1 MPRIPEPLSSP
12 RRASLDALLDY
23 AWDADVFTAGEAM
36 PAVGLTRSTTIDA
49 LDELAERGLIRE
61 LPNARA
67 VGDYS
72 KGRPARRFEFCAD
85 AGLVVG
91 LDAGRAHVTTTVA
104 DLRGRVLAREHLTL
118 DDDSVA
124 ARRASMT
131 TAVDDALASAGRTRA
146 DVIALCAGVP
156 APVDAAGVSP
166 THHDGFWQRMNPD
179 LIDMFGEWA
188 PLVRVENDASLAAVA
203 EGSIGAARGCP
214 AYVTL
219 LAGERLGAGVV
230 VDGRLLR
237 GAHGGVGE
245 MIAFDQVSGVEGA
258 WGLGYRAAQ
267 WAREAVA
274 AGEVPP
280 GHPLTAVSPDE
291 ISGRLIFELA
301 ADGDT
306 FALSI
311 VDRVGQMLARVVG
324 VFASLLDPRMIVISG
339 AVSAGIADVLVA
351 ARARLS
357 DVLHVPPPELVASE
371 LGGDIVST
379 GAVAAAI
386 ELARAGI
393 LSLAPLDRSVAV

>member
-1 MPRIPEPLSSP
+1 MSQPSVRVSAP
-12 RRASLDALLDY
+12 RRASLDALLHY
-23 AWDADVFTAGEAM
+23 AWDAEIFTAGEAM

-49 LDELAERGLIRE
+49 LDELVERGLIRE

-67 VGDYS
+67 VGGYS

-85 AGLVVG
+85 AGVVVG
-91 LDAGRAHVTTTVA
+91 LDAGRAHATTTVA
-104 DLRGRVLAREHLTL
+104 NLSGDVLAREHLTL

-124 ARRASMT
+124 RRRAVLES
-131 TAVDDALASAGRTRA
+131 AVDDALAVAGLERG

-156 APVDAAGVSP
+156 APVNSEGVSP

-179 LIDMFGEWA
+179 LIDMFGAWA

-203 EGSIGAARGCP
+203 EGSLGVARGCRD
-214 AYVTL
+214 YVTL

-267 WAREAVA
+267 WAREAIA
-274 AGEVPP
+274 AGQVPP
-280 GHPLTAVSPDE
+280 GHPLAGASADD
-291 ISGRLIFELA
+291 ISGRIVFELA
-301 ADGDT
+301 SAGDE
-306 FALSI
+306 FALAI
-311 VDRVGQMLARVVG
+311 VDRVGQMLARVTG

-339 AVSAGIADVLVA
+339 AVSAGVADVLVA

-357 DVLHVPPPELVASE
+357 DLLHVPPPELVASD
-371 LGGDIVST
+371 LGGDVVST
-379 GAVAAAI
+379 GAVSAAI
-386 ELARAGI
+386 ELARSGI
-393 LSLAPLDRSVAV
+393 LSLTPLDRTLAV

>member
-1 MPRIPEPLSSP
+1 MSQPSERVSAP

-23 AWDADVFTAGEAM
+23 AWDAGIFTAGDAM
-36 PAVGLTRSTTIDA
+36 PVVGLTRSTTIDA
-49 LDELAERGLIRE
+49 LDELVERGLIRE
-61 LPNARA
+61 LPNARE

-85 AGLVVG
+85 AGVVVG
-91 LDAGRAHVTTTVA
+91 LDAGRAHATTTVA
-104 DLRGRVLAREHLTL
+104 NLSGDVLAREHLTL

-124 ARRASMT
+124 RRRAVLES
-131 TAVDDALASAGRTRA
+131 AVDDALAVAGLERG

-156 APVDAAGVSP
+156 APVNSEGVSP

-179 LIDMFGEWA
+179 LIDMFGAWA

-203 EGSIGAARGCP
+203 EGSLGVARGCRD
-214 AYVTL
+214 YVTL

-267 WAREAVA
+267 WAREAIA
-274 AGEVPP
+274 AGQVPP
-280 GHPLTAVSPDE
+280 GHPLAGASADD
-291 ISGRLIFELA
+291 ISGRIVFELA
-301 ADGDT
+301 SAGDE
-306 FALSI
+306 FALAI
-311 VDRVGQMLARVVG
+311 VDRVGQMLARVTG

-339 AVSAGIADVLVA
+339 AVSAGVADVLVA

-357 DVLHVPPPELVASE
+357 DLLHVPPPELVASD
-371 LGGDIVST
+371 LGGDVVST
-379 GAVAAAI
+379 GAVSAAI
-386 ELARAGI
+386 ELARSGI
-393 LSLAPLDRSVAV
+393 LSLTPLDRTLAV